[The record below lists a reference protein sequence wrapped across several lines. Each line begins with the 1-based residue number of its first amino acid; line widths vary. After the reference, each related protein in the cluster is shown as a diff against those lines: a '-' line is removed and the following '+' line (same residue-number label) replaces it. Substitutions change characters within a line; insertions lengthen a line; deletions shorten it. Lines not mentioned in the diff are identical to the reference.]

1 MSCFCKTLLKTFS
14 APWDTLKTLSNSF
27 VTEILSFSI
36 FFAIIIVN
44 FKSCLL
50 LLFSKSSENEE
61 SEEEKCRTSP
71 TPIETSDDNH
81 NVLVGP
87 WLSVD
92 KEMKSTE
99 GGHRSGSPVKE
110 TTATLIVCPVS
121 VLSTWTVSMVYLYF
135 LCL

>member
-1 MSCFCKTLLKTFS
+1 MRTVEKKDFLSEPHFS
-14 APWDTLKTLSNSF
+14 GPMTAVVEKPETRD
-27 VTEILSFSI
+27 
-36 FFAIIIVN
+36 FAIIIIVN

-61 SEEEKCRTSP
+61 SEEEKSRTSP